1 MATGVWHV
9 KHVGCCLNVTAVRPR
24 EFAAEDPKLPASDSG
39 GTAAKD
45 LASPSGEP
53 IDRWPTRLLN
63 GPRPQARSA
72 VGIGRY

>member
-45 LASPSGEP
+45 ARQPIRRADRSLA
-53 IDRWPTRLLN
+53 D
-63 GPRPQARSA
+63 QAA
-72 VGIGRY
+72 